1 MRAAGMVARFMDMP
15 FAKSEPVPPAAP
27 APAAAG
33 RPVPAKAAEL
43 MAKTPVPF
51 IPFSLWRWLYVH
63 FGTKGFDELAAK
75 NGVSKER
82 MLDQPYKA

>member
-1 MRAAGMVARFMDMP
+1 LELCAGALD
-15 FAKSEPVPPAAP
+15 
-27 APAAAG
+27 AG